1 MNTIDEQK
9 VSFVTLILQ
18 EVANHWWQMIR
29 KVLNVYE
36 EPVTWTRFVK
46 AFYQK
51 YFWDS
56 IIQKSEALAEV
67 QVVRFARN

>member
-1 MNTIDEQK
+1 VNSIDERK

-18 EVANHWWQMIR
+18 EVANHWWQMIQ

-36 EPVTWTRFVK
+36 EPVTWTMSVK
-46 AFYQK
+46 AFYHK

>member
-1 MNTIDEQK
+1 
-9 VSFVTLILQ
+9 
-18 EVANHWWQMIR
+18 MIR